1 VEASAP
7 RAPHSALL
15 TALNGAWH
23 RRAVLVLLVIALAH
37 WLVHVIQAF
46 QVFALGLPRPE
57 ARGVLGEVWPWL
69 AESEWLHFVLNGLLL
84 VGLLL
89 LRPGFRGA
97 AREWWTAALGIQIWH
112 FFEHTLL
119 LGQNLSGHFLF
130 GKGQPTSILQL
141 VVPRMELHLYYN
153 GVVMVPFLAAIC
165 CHLWP
170 PERGRRRRA
179 TLGFAV
185 LALIPFVALPPSL
198 ALRPAPAAARPA
210 RLLEVRLDPVGGT
223 RVPQGRPFKFRAT
236 ARNVAA
242 NAASFALVLALQP
255 KTGGRQV
262 SFDGW
267 TQTVPPHASVTRVFT
282 VTTSQWFADLGR
294 FHVIA
299 QPFIRRAVIQLDVT
313 PSPVEV
319 PRFEDVAA
327 RTGLHASIPGFSC
340 GEWAAGAAWGDVDG
354 DGDPDVFLPRGNRPP
369 QLWINDGGHFVDEAA
384 ARGISGGG
392 QLLGAVFVDYDN
404 DGDQD
409 LYVTANGPNLLYRND
424 GKGVFENVAAAA
436 GVADHGPS
444 QSAAFGD
451 YDRDGY
457 VDLYVADHVGCRNGR
472 KLAFPDHLYHNEGDG
487 MFTDKTALLEQQGS
501 TNGAGFQATW
511 VDVDGDGDLDL
522 YLANDQF
529 GPNPE
534 PNVLW
539 RNDGPAPGGGW
550 RFTVVPGAGAAL
562 RLSTMGIAPGDYDRD
577 LDIDL
582 LLTNMGP
589 SVLLRNDG
597 DLRFVDAAAA
607 AHVSRP
613 MENARDIA
621 ITWGA
626 VFADLNNDGWED
638 LYVPAGRLEAM
649 LLEPNAVFTNA
660 HDRTFLDHSA
670 PSRADDPGI
679 SRGVA
684 LADYDKDGRID
695 LLVVDQL
702 GHPRLY
708 RNVTPRR
715 GTHWLEVRLVGRVSN
730 RDGCG
735 ARAILVAG
743 QTRMLRQLFCGGTSL
758 GSGSEPVLHFGLG
771 HQGTLTKLVI
781 VWPSARRQVVERPPI
796 DRRITILEQD

>member
-1 VEASAP
+1 MP
-7 RAPHSALL
+7 
-15 TALNGAWH
+15 TAFNGPWH
-23 RRAVLVLLVIALAH
+23 RGAVQVLVVIALGH
-37 WLVHVIQAF
+37 WLEHVVQAF
-46 QVFALGLPRPE
+46 QVFALGWPRPE
-57 ARGVLGEVWPWL
+57 ARGVLGDVWPWL
-69 AESEWLHFVLNGLLL
+69 ADSEWPHFILNGVLL
-84 VGLLL
+84 VGLVLL
-89 LRPGFRGA
+89 LPGFRGV
-97 AREWWTAALGIQIWH
+97 AREWWTAALGIQVWN

-119 LGQNLSGHFLF
+119 LGQKLSGLFLF
-130 GKGQPTSILQL
+130 GKGQPTSVLQL
-141 VVPRMELHLYYN
+141 LVPPMELHLFYD
-153 GVVMVPFLAAIC
+153 GVVMAPVLAAVC
-165 CHLWP
+165 CYAWP
-170 PERGRRRRA
+170 PERGRKRRA

-185 LALIPFVALPPSL
+185 LALVPVVALLPSW
-198 ALRPAPAAARPA
+198 ALLPAPAAAGPA
-210 RLLEVRLDPVGGT
+210 RPLEVRLDPVGGT
-223 RVPQGRPFKFRAT
+223 RVPQGRPFSFRAT
-236 ARNVAA
+236 ARNESAG
-242 NAASFALVLALQP
+242 AASLALVFALQP
-255 KTGGRQV
+255 ERGGRQV
-262 SFDGW
+262 SFERW
-267 TQTVPPHASVTRVFT
+267 TQTVPPRASVTRIFT
-282 VTTSQWFADLGR
+282 VTTSQWFAGLGR
-294 FHVIA
+294 FHIIVA
-299 QPFIRRAVIQLDVT
+299 QPSIRGAVVQLDVT

-327 RTGLHASIPGFSC
+327 RTGLRASIPGFSC
-340 GEWAAGAAWGDVDG
+340 GDWAAGAAWGDVDG
-354 DGDPDVFLPRGNRPP
+354 DGDADLFLPRGNRPP
-369 QLWINDGGHFVDEAA
+369 QLWINYGGRFVDEAA
-384 ARGISGGG
+384 KRGISRGG

-424 GKGVFENVAAAA
+424 GNGGFTNVTWFAA
-436 GVADHGPS
+436 VADDGPS
-444 QSAAFGD
+444 QSASFGD
-451 YDRDGY
+451 YDGDGY
-457 VDLYVADHVGCRNGR
+457 VDLFVADHVGCQNGKR
-472 KLAFPDHLYHNEGDG
+472 VAFPDHLYHNEGDG
-487 MFTDKTALLEQQGS
+487 TFTDQTALLEKQGS
-501 TNGAGFQATW
+501 TTGAGFQATW

-550 RFTVVPGAGAAL
+550 RFTVVPGTGAAL

-582 LLTNMGP
+582 LLTNIGP

-597 DLRFVDAAAA
+597 GLRFVDVAPAAQ
-607 AHVSRP
+607 VSRP
-613 MENARDIA
+613 MENARDKA

-638 LYVPAGRLEAM
+638 LYVPAGRLEVM
-649 LLEPNAVFTNA
+649 ELEPNAVFTNA

-684 LADYDKDGRID
+684 LSDYDQDGRID

-730 RDGCG
+730 RDACG
-735 ARAILVAG
+735 ARVILVAG
-743 QTRMLRQLFCGGTSL
+743 RTRMLRQLFCGGTSI
-758 GSGSEPVLHFGLG
+758 GSGSEPVLHFGLA
-771 HQGTLTKLVI
+771 HERELTKLVI

-796 DRRITILEQD
+796 DRRITILEQGSRVRSPE